1 MKIMMDD
8 NISTID
14 SDNLSSYLGDNSEH
28 KPELVLNDYP
38 TAQWISSFPD
48 LDSVTG
54 EQYTSVLDTQGNA
67 TGRLRIQSTLRAY
80 GSTSLNGIYL
90 GQFNGDAINYEVSK
104 VTGQAPRVDSNGD
117 PVTDSNGVQLTD
129 PVYTSIGEKVVP
141 MRVFSSFG
149 HFVRGVPRIYS
160 DYLYT
165 LEDLGFKTEDH
176 YISSGFEIKTTLF
189 AEIDR
194 MASTTVSFD
203 IDKVTKLTHTDQNGA
218 RKFWKIMGAFKE
230 NGVCLRYD
238 SPSFSE
244 DIHVGMTVLLNL
256 DGDNKLTD
264 GTQATRVAQI
274 VEIVGDGARDCAVS
288 LLIRSYEDSGVEEP
302 FEDLLANDGV
312 TFVSSVVLNTTV
324 EEANFSKNC
333 KINYLFTSM
342 RMGLFRAGY
351 IENFPNPQVGLS
363 RSYKD
368 FSIRKSLVNGG
379 HQYSNRN
386 IAKIYSGSLVLDRD
400 RVRRFLTF
408 AEIQRAKPFPVE
420 VITNMESETPTV
432 FYGFFNNSPS
442 ESLNQRTGVIRDVN
456 FSIQQVF

>member
-8 NISTID
+8 SISEIY
-14 SDNLSSYLGDNSEH
+14 SGNLSSYLGDTSEH

-38 TAQWISSFPD
+38 TAQWISGFPD
-48 LDSVTG
+48 VDDSTG
-54 EQYTSVLDTQGNA
+54 EQYKEVLDTSGTP
-67 TGRLRIQSTLRAY
+67 TGRLRIQSSLIAY

-90 GQFNGDAINYEVSK
+90 GNFNGDAIRYDVSEV
-104 VTGQAPRVDSNGD
+104 VGTTPRVDSNGN
-117 PVTDSNGVQLTD
+117 PVVDSNNVPIND
-129 PVYTSIGEKVVP
+129 PVYQSVGEKEVP
-141 MRVFSSFG
+141 MRTFSSFG
-149 HFVRGVPRIYS
+149 HFVRGVPRVYS

-165 LEDLGFKTEDH
+165 LEELNFSKH
-176 YISSGFEIKTTLF
+176 YISTGFEIKTTLYSD
-189 AEIDR
+189 IDR
-194 MASTTVSFD
+194 MVSTTTTFE
-203 IDKVTKLTHTDQNGA
+203 IDKVTKIPHSDDNGN
-218 RKFWKIMGAFKE
+218 RKYWKIMGAFKE
-230 NGVCLRYD
+230 NGVCLPYN
-238 SPSFSE
+238 SPQFSE
-244 DIHVGMTVLLNL
+244 DIHVGMTLLLELN
-256 DGDNKLTD
+256 GDNNLTD
-264 GTQATRVAQI
+264 GNQSVRVAQI
-274 VEIVGDGARDCAVS
+274 CEIVGNGASDCAIS
-288 LLIRSYEDSGVEEP
+288 LLIRSYEESGVEEP

-324 EEANFSKNC
+324 EEAHFLRSC
-333 KINYLFTSM
+333 KIKYLFTSM

-363 RSYKD
+363 RNYKD

-420 VITNMESETPTV
+420 VISNMESETPTV

-442 ESLNQRTGVIRDVN
+442 ESLSQRTGVIRDVN